1 MKVQPTRLQRVTRL
15 VVAFMVASAALYA
28 AFGGFLIYR
37 AYAQQTYS
45 WVLPTPNQP
54 QPPQVSV
61 PTGSDDKSV
70 NAFFEY
76 NQLRHLN
83 SLRETYFIDPY
94 YLGTMYLVIGVIL
107 LISYVLT
114 FSWFARLRAQGD
126 LYPVEVYN
134 AYLTERGGPVDK
146 LNWVAYAVLLSYMV
160 TYTVIN
166 LIGGQYY

>member
-1 MKVQPTRLQRVTRL
+1 MTRLRAVSRYISTL
-15 VVAFMVASAALYA
+15 MVATTVMYAAL
-28 AFGGFLIYR
+28 GGALIYR

-45 WVLPTPNQP
+45 WVIPTLNRP
-54 QPPQVSV
+54 QPPQVAV

-70 NAFFEY
+70 NAYFDY
-76 NQLRHLN
+76 NQLRHAA
-83 SLRETYFIDPY
+83 SLQETYFVDPY
-94 YLGTMYLVIGVIL
+94 YLGTMYLVIGVVLI
-107 LISYVLT
+107 ISYVLT
-114 FSWFARLRAQGD
+114 FSWLARLRSRGD

-134 AYLTERGGPVDK
+134 AYLTERGGPVDM